1 MAPYIT
7 AGGQERVVG
16 YRRGGARFGLL
27 SPPILP
33 MATRMLPNGGLKPL
47 GRKGLKKWNKMYATK
62 MATMVTF

>member
-1 MAPYIT
+1 
-7 AGGQERVVG
+7 
-16 YRRGGARFGLL
+16 
-27 SPPILP
+27 